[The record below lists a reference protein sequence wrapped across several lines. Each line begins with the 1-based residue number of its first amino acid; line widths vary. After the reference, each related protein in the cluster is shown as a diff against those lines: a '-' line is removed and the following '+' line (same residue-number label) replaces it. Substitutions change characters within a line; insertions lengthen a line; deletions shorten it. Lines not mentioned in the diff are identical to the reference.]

1 MDLNYFIYWCKE
13 KWNDLKY
20 FWAWMCTMYSIY
32 ADKLNI
38 FLAKK
43 NIVKVFTVYDVIWID
58 TPVAVAATY
67 DKLNKHYDDLIWQ
80 VNQKLIH
87 DVEGLKDWELK
98 FKSRK
103 SLIKTVFKTTL
114 L

>member
-1 MDLNYFIYWCKE
+1 MDFNYFIYWCKE

-20 FWAWMCTMYSIY
+20 AWAWVVTMYSIY

-43 NIVKVFTVYDVIWID
+43 NIVKVFTAYDVIWID

-80 VNQKLIH
+80 VNQKLI
-87 DVEGLKDWELK
+87 DVDGLKDWELK
-98 FKSRK
+98 FESRK

>member
-1 MDLNYFIYWCKE
+1 MDFDYFIYWCKE
-13 KWNDLKY
+13 KWNDLKC
-20 FWAWMCTMYSIY
+20 FWAWVVTVYSIY

-38 FLAKK
+38 FLAKN
-43 NIVKVFTVYDVIWID
+43 NIVKLFTVYDVIWID
-58 TPVAVAATY
+58 TPVAIAATY

-80 VNQKLIH
+80 ANQKLI
-87 DVEGLKDWELK
+87 DVEGLKGWELT

-103 SLIKTVFKTTL
+103 SFIRTIFKTTL

>member
-1 MDLNYFIYWCKE
+1 MDFNYFIYWCKE

-20 FWAWMCTMYSIY
+20 FWAWVRTMYSIY

-38 FLAKK
+38 FLAKN
-43 NIVKVFTVYDVIWID
+43 NIVKIFTVYDVIWID

-67 DKLNKHYDDLIWQ
+67 DRLNKHYDDLIWQ
-80 VNQKLIH
+80 VDQNLVE
-87 DVEGLKDWELK
+87 VEGLEDWELT

>member
-13 KWNDLKY
+13 KWNDFKY

-58 TPVAVAATY
+58 TPVAAAASY

-80 VNQKLIH
+80 VNQKLI
-87 DVEGLKDWELK
+87 DIDGLKDWELK

>member
-1 MDLNYFIYWCKE
+1 MDLNYFIYRCKE

-20 FWAWMCTMYSIY
+20 FWAWVVTMYSIY

-38 FLAKK
+38 FLAKN

-58 TPVAVAATY
+58 TPVAIAAIY
-67 DKLNKHYDDLIWQ
+67 DKLNKHYDDFIWQ
-80 VNQKLIH
+80 VNQKLI
-87 DVEGLKDWELK
+87 DVEGLKGWELT

-103 SLIKTVFKTTL
+103 SLIRTIFKTTL

>member
-1 MDLNYFIYWCKE
+1 MDFNYFIYWCKE

-20 FWAWMCTMYSIY
+20 FWAWVVTMYSIY

-43 NIVKVFTVYDVIWID
+43 NIVKVFTAYDVIWID
-58 TPVAVAATY
+58 TPVAIATTY

-80 VNQKLIH
+80 VNQKLI
-87 DVEGLKDWELK
+87 DIDGLKDWELK

>member
-1 MDLNYFIYWCKE
+1 
-13 KWNDLKY
+13 
-20 FWAWMCTMYSIY
+20 MYSIY

-43 NIVKVFTVYDVIWID
+43 NIVKVFTVYDVVWID

-80 VNQKLIH
+80 VNQKLI
-87 DVEGLKDWELK
+87 DVDGLKDWELK
-98 FKSRK
+98 FESRK

>member
-1 MDLNYFIYWCKE
+1 
-13 KWNDLKY
+13 
-20 FWAWMCTMYSIY
+20 MYSIY

-58 TPVAVAATY
+58 TPVAIAASY

-80 VNQKLIH
+80 ANQKLI
-87 DVEGLKDWELK
+87 DIEGLKDWELT

-103 SLIKTVFKTTL
+103 SLIRTVFKTTL